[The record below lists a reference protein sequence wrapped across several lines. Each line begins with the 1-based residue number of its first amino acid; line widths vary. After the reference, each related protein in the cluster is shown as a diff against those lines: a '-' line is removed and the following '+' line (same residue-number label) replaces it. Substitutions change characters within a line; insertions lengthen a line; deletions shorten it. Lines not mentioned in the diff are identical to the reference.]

1 MAERMRAARWRAG
14 LSMSVVA
21 SETGVTINAVKA
33 WEKGSIPEDATRAKL
48 AALYGMEEPVLFAE
62 YEAEVQ
68 RRLELLRPPA

>member
-1 MAERMRAARWRAG
+1 MAGRPVHECRGQRNRRDYQRRQ
-14 LSMSVVA
+14 
-21 SETGVTINAVKA
+21 GVG
-33 WEKGSIPEDATRAKL
+33 KGSIPEDATRAKL